1 MQSENFQLGL
11 LHMVHLLVTVDGHI
25 DDRERAAILAIKK
38 EENIMFFFMISKRKP
53 KLPLDSKFI

>member
-11 LHMVHLLVTVDGHI
+11 LDMVHLLVTVDGHI

-38 EENIMFFFMISKRKP
+38 EENIMLFFMWTANLFRWN
-53 KLPLDSKFI
+53 